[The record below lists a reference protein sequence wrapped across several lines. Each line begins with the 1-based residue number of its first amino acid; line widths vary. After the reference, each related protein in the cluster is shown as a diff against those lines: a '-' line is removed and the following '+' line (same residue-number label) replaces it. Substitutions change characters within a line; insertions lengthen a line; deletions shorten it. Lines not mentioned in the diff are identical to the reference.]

1 MIIAADNT
9 EIEAPENVMSSNN
22 EAQVALEGAREEVK
36 DESQTLELP
45 LVTESGASHVDK
57 RAVVSGDLRSLTGSD
72 DRPVPVV
79 SGEGAEGSN
88 TPAGIDSKLR
98 ESPGRKGTSDSDIEI
113 ASGAAPINV
122 NLAVGDR
129 LGGIQSRA
137 GSTQALIIGDQQ
149 TDPSFFS
156 AQEDSMVLDT
166 IAEGVTTNSIAAIT
180 SHESISQST
189 LNDICTKPKAHGGD
203 KKKGIHESGTSY
215 CGRHGDDVIVDLDE
229 QQDGTD
235 GVEPAVEKLGVGDSV
250 GFGVPGSVP
259 ESSSQLH
266 GSYPTLNICGTYVE
280 LSNMLQGCVLVLWK
294 RLVSV
299 GCCTALFLNF

>member
-1 MIIAADNT
+1 MVIAADNT

-22 EAQVALEGAREEVK
+22 EAQVALEGAREEAK

-98 ESPGRKGTSDSDIEI
+98 KSPGRKGTSDSDVEI

-122 NLAVGDR
+122 NVAVGDR

-137 GSTQALIIGDQQ
+137 
-149 TDPSFFS
+149 
-156 AQEDSMVLDT
+156 
-166 IAEGVTTNSIAAIT
+166 
-180 SHESISQST
+180 
-189 LNDICTKPKAHGGD
+189 
-203 KKKGIHESGTSY
+203 
-215 CGRHGDDVIVDLDE
+215 
-229 QQDGTD
+229 
-235 GVEPAVEKLGVGDSV
+235 
-250 GFGVPGSVP
+250 
-259 ESSSQLH
+259 
-266 GSYPTLNICGTYVE
+266 
-280 LSNMLQGCVLVLWK
+280 
-294 RLVSV
+294 RL
-299 GCCTALFLNF
+299 